1 MTLPILDLDAP
12 KPGEGPQ
19 SGSTRTPYDESVGQ
33 FEWAKPDG
41 VPVADHIARR
51 FPSGG
56 RGRPWKDTPDADWN
70 DWRWQQR
77 NRVTRMD
84 DLEKVIDVTDDE
96 RTAFAKSDA
105 MFHMGITPYYAS
117 LMDPEDPNDPIRLQS
132 VPKLGELVFTPVDL
146 EDPLAEERDMP
157 VPGVTHRYPDRVL
170 FYTTHNCPVYCR
182 HCTRKRKVADPTS
195 AAAKQQIEGGLKYI
209 EEHTEIRDIVISG
222 GDPLSLSDERLDY
235 ILGRLRAI
243 PHVEIFRLGTRNLVT
258 LPQRITDDF
267 VKMLRKHHPV
277 YVNTH
282 YNHPRECTAEAF
294 EACRRVADA
303 GCVIGNQMVL
313 LKGVND
319 DPATVKELNHKLLH
333 DAGAALLHLPVRS
346 LAGHQPLPHAHRDR
360 PQDHRGAARPH
371 LGASGAALRGRRAE
385 RRREDS
391 ADAGV
396 RPQARG
402 QEVDAAELRRG
413 KHLRIR
419 GAVIGRQHGAKL
431 PAPAPQEVGRGR
443 HEQVEQRGRDQ
454 AASDH
459 QRHRDRGSPCPADG
473 ARRSR
478 ESARGPAVSAVM
490 SMGVKRSSEP
500 RMTSCSPKRSPS
512 KSMRC
517 R

>member
-12 KPGEGPQ
+12 QPKDEPQ
-19 SGSTRTPYDESVGQ
+19 SGPARPAYDESVGN
-33 FEWAKPDG
+33 FEWAKLEE
-41 VPVADHIARR
+41 ARRSDHIARR
-51 FPSGG
+51 FVSGG

-77 NRVTRMD
+77 NRVTRMTE
-84 DLEKVIDVTDDE
+84 LEKVITVTDEE

-105 MFHMGITPYYAS
+105 MFHMGIAPYYAS

-132 VPKLGELVFTPVDL
+132 VPKMGELVFSPVDL

-157 VPGVTHRYPDRVL
+157 VPGITHRYPDRVL

-182 HCTRKRKVADPTS
+182 HCTRKRKVADPGS

-235 ILGRLRAI
+235 LLGRLRAI

-277 YVNTH
+277 FVNTH

-313 LKGVND
+313 LKGIND
-319 DPATVKELNHKLLH
+319 DPKIVKELNHKLLMMR
-333 DAGAALLHLPVRS
+333 VRPYYIYQS
-346 LAGHQPLPHAHRDR
+346 DVSQGISPFRTPIET
-360 PQDHRGAARPH
+360 GIKIIE
-371 LGASGAALRGRRAE
+371 ALRGHTSGLA
-385 RRREDS
+385 
-391 ADAGV
+391 V
-396 RPQARG
+396 PHFV
-402 QEVDAAELRRG
+402 VDAPNGGGKIPLMPEYVLKHEGKQWTLRNYAG
-413 KHLRIR
+413 KQFIY
-419 GAVIGRQHGAKL
+419 
-431 PAPAPQEVGRGR
+431 E
-443 HEQVEQRGRDQ
+443 
-454 AASDH
+454 
-459 QRHRDRGSPCPADG
+459 
-473 ARRSR
+473 
-478 ESARGPAVSAVM
+478 
-490 SMGVKRSSEP
+490 EP
-500 RMTSCSPKRSPS
+500 
-512 KSMRC
+512 
-517 R
+517 